1 MIQLV
6 TLPCQGFIIKFIKYR
21 FIWFSEKWPVIAAKS
36 LLPKILNKKTSLLK
50 GNWYSGDL
58 PSDDAEAKE
67 DI

>member
-1 MIQLV
+1 MVFREVANHSSQ
-6 TLPCQGFIIKFIKYR
+6 K
-21 FIWFSEKWPVIAAKS
+21 
-36 LLPKILNKKTSLLK
+36 LPKILNKKTSLLK